1 MLLMMFHHIFTEARV
16 MTRTWFDPVNC
27 DYLWIDDLFNSR
39 EKLRRDLNCDQP
51 RIGTSIVPG
60 IWEQCG
66 DSDNWCSKTCENE
79 QSCVK
84 GKKYPNPHG
93 RALTGRTQSGSP
105 KAFLGKVA
113 IMPRVVRKK
122 NSAISDSWLA
132 RCMGNVRTPLP
143 PYLNDIFNIMDIMI
157 MVLFFI
163 IIFLHIVQVG
173 IELVELP
180 RDFTKE
186 VFYVAPF
193 TISSIYQARAKVMA
207 VTSFLIWYKGF
218 ETMRLSSSIATLVFI
233 IIGMLVKLGSFLF
246 FLITALL
253 GFASLEY
260 FAYGGTKE
268 ASSTFVKALLRAL
281 SGSLMGDTDLV
292 GESEADLIM
301 SGTVSILFIM
311 VMVLLLLNLLI
322 AVMSEAYEEV
332 QDIAA
337 ARWAYVARDVLVVIY
352 TCTVVLAEQDAYL
365 IERLNTLHCLQGDL
379 LVNRWGITRWGIYK
393 LRYN

>member
-1 MLLMMFHHIFTEARV
+1 MLFHHIYTESKV

-27 DYLWIDDLFNSR
+27 DHLWKDDLFNSR

-66 DSDNWCSKTCENE
+66 DSDNWCSKACEQE
-79 QSCVK
+79 TSCVK
-84 GKKYPNPHG
+84 GIKYPNPHG
-93 RALTGRTQSGSP
+93 RALTARSISGSP
-105 KAFLGKVA
+105 KASSAPVA

-122 NSAISDSWLA
+122 NSADKTDSRFT
-132 RCMGNVRTPLP
+132 RCMGHVRTPLP
-143 PYLNDIFNIMDIMI
+143 LYLNDIFNIMDIMI
-157 MVLFFI
+157 MVLFLVI
-163 IIFLHIVQVG
+163 ILLHVVQVC
-173 IELVELP
+173 IEYALLP

-193 TISSIYQARAKVMA
+193 TISSIYQARAKIMA

-337 ARWAYVARDVLVVIY
+337 ARWAYVAHEY
-352 TCTVVLAEQDAYL
+352 SS
-365 IERLNTLHCLQGDL
+365 
-379 LVNRWGITRWGIYK
+379 
-393 LRYN
+393 